1 METFKEPDLN
11 CDELSLSSIPLDVV
25 DEPPE
30 NDSESVV
37 SGQNDPKVI
46 NNFRRIWQ
54 QREEVKQQKCVAQV
68 TRRIKTEYMLREDQN
83 QAHWVEV
90 L

>member
-1 METFKEPDLN
+1 VILLLPFLPFPLWPWLGFHLLNPLKPSKKIDPKLETFKEPDLN

-46 NNFRRIWQ
+46 NNFRRI
-54 QREEVKQQKCVAQV
+54 
-68 TRRIKTEYMLREDQN
+68 
-83 QAHWVEV
+83 
-90 L
+90 

>member
-1 METFKEPDLN
+1 LETFKEPDLN

-46 NNFRRIWQ
+46 NNFRRI
-54 QREEVKQQKCVAQV
+54 
-68 TRRIKTEYMLREDQN
+68 
-83 QAHWVEV
+83 
-90 L
+90 